1 MPFELLRRASMGQRS
16 SRQIGRALSDRQI
29 QPFDERGV
37 QGRRVLGVG
46 ERFSDPP
53 RRAQPSSAFDP
64 YDAIVSSRLEALV
77 RGNKCSSRPWPS

>member
-16 SRQIGRALSDRQI
+16 SRQIGQALSDRQI

-46 ERFSDPP
+46 ERFSDPATARP
-53 RRAQPSSAFDP
+53 TELGVRPVRRDRFFAS
-64 YDAIVSSRLEALV
+64 
-77 RGNKCSSRPWPS
+77 